1 MRGEAGWSPVL
12 AAAGGTRKSLGLSHR
27 LLAYSLCGHVAK
39 LPEAKDDDGTNNLKM
54 INACPA
60 NSGLW
65 EGSNAFIRSLHA
77 AARILTGYFQAWRHG
92 RGISSEPSTRHPCS
106 QGTYILAGGDR
117 GQKLDKQNVNA
128 DRGKWGA

>member
-12 AAAGGTRKSLGLSHR
+12 AVAGGTRKSLGLSHR
-27 LLAYSLCGHVAK
+27 LLACLLYGRVAK

-65 EGSNAFIRSLHA
+65 EGSNAFIRSLHGYLRA
-77 AARILTGYFQAWRHG
+77 TSKPGATGEEYLVNPAHDTPALGGLTF
-92 RGISSEPSTRHPCS
+92 
-106 QGTYILAGGDR
+106 
-117 GQKLDKQNVNA
+117 
-128 DRGKWGA
+128 